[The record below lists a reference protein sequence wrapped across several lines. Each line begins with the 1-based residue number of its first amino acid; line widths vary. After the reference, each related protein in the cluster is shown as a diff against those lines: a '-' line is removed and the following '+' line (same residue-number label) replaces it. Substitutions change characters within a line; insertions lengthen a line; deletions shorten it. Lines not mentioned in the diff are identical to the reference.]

1 MDAAGDLLQQA
12 LNHCLV
18 VIDRDSDILLALAA
32 AGLAGGGGH
41 CVGMCGPF
49 VLTQTAARLEQIPV
63 SRMTEWTRLSGA
75 LLVPYHLGR
84 AVSYAAIGAAAALV
98 AGHVGA
104 LPGLRRL
111 SSGLLLLAAFFFLS
125 YGLRGVSFL
134 RLPAWLTA
142 APSAPAS
149 GCGKQVGRLGRL
161 LQPLFGAP
169 VGMRGFALGLLLGFI
184 PCGLVYGAVAAAAA
198 AGDPL
203 TGALGLLAFAAGTFP
218 ALLAVGLV
226 GHLAG
231 RAWREAVAYA
241 APMLMVINA
250 GVLGFLAVRGLT
262 A

>member
-18 VIDRDSDILLALAA
+18 VIDRDGDILLALAA

-84 AVSYAAIGAAAALV
+84 AVSYAVIGAAAALV
-98 AGHVGA
+98 AGHVGS
-104 LPGLRRL
+104 LPGLRWL

-134 RLPAWLTA
+134 RLPAWLTSV
-142 APSAPAS
+142 PSSS
-149 GCGKQVGRLGRL
+149 GCGGRTGGLGRWI
-161 LQPLFGAP
+161 QRLFGAP

-241 APMLMVINA
+241 APMLMVVNA
-250 GVLGFLAVRGLT
+250 GVLGFLALRGLT